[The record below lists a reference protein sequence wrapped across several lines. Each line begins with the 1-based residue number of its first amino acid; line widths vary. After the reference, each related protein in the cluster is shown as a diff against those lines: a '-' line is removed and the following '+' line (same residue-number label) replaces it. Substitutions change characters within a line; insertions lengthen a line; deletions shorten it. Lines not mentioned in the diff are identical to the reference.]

1 MNTNFE
7 KSLAELLKHE
17 GGFVNHPSDP
27 GGATNLGVTQAVWE
41 DWIDRTVTEEN
52 MKALTPAKVAP
63 LYKELYWDRIK
74 GDKLPSGVD
83 YCVFDAA
90 VNSGV
95 SRAVK
100 WLQTAAGTAADGAIG
115 PATLSAVEAQQPD
128 ALVKAYCA
136 TRLKFLQ
143 GLPTWAT
150 FGRGWGRRVAEVEA
164 AALLLLTKNDD
175 RSRTPGDATPT

>member
-41 DWIDRTVTEEN
+41 DWIDRTVSEEN

-74 GDKLPSGVD
+74 GDKLPAGVD

-95 SRAVK
+95 SRAAK
-100 WLQTAAGTAADGAIG
+100 WLQTTVGAVADGAIG
-115 PATLSAVEAQQPD
+115 EQTLKQVLLTNPQMLIDKYSAN
-128 ALVKAYCA
+128 
-136 TRLKFLQ
+136 RLAFLQ
-143 GLPTWAT
+143 RLATWPT
-150 FGRGWGRRVAEVEA
+150 FGKGWERRVEEVRA
-164 AALLLLTKNDD
+164 TALKMC
-175 RSRTPGDATPT
+175 GG

>member
-41 DWIDRTVTEEN
+41 DWIDRAVSEEN

-63 LYKELYWDRIK
+63 LYRELYWDRVK

-90 VNSGV
+90 VNSGA
-95 SRAVK
+95 SRAAK
-100 WLQTAAGTAADGAIG
+100 WLQTTVAAVPDGAIG
-115 PATLSAVEAQQPD
+115 EQTLKLVLLTNPQMLIDKYSAN
-128 ALVKAYCA
+128 
-136 TRLKFLQ
+136 RLAFLQ
-143 GLPTWAT
+143 RLETWPT
-150 FGRGWGRRVAEVEA
+150 FGKGWERRVREVQQ
-164 AALLLLTKNDD
+164 T
-175 RSRTPGDATPT
+175 ATDMCKAG